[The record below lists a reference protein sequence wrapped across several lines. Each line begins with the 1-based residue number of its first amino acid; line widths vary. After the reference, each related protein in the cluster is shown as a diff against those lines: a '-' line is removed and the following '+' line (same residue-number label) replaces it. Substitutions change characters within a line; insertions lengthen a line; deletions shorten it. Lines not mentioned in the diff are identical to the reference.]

1 MRSGTQKATRSRYAQ
16 APWIKKA
23 GKLHYGYKKHLLTN
37 DNGLAKTHSQHIL
50 ESIAYNLKRLPRLW
64 VDQQC
69 KQLILAG

>member
-1 MRSGTQKATRSRYAQ
+1 MVSKRRYTVERTFGGQ
-16 APWIKKA
+16 VKWLGA
-23 GKLHYGYKKHLLTN
+23 GLAKYE
-37 DNGLAKTHSQHIL
+37 GLAKTHSQHIL